1 MTNSFK
7 RLLLKIA
14 KLSRS
19 DQAWVLKQL
28 KPEQKEQF
36 KQLQGEKLLQSAH
49 RFAHLPETPTLQ
61 QTQQPNALPTFCHAL
76 SQYPA
81 LYIAM
86 ILKQGQFDWQQQ
98 FLASCEQNV
107 DELLQTNTIKPATQ
121 FAVFKHWQTQLSFSE
136 QLENSHD

>member
-19 DQAWVLKQL
+19 DQAWILKQL

-36 KQLQGEKLLQSAH
+36 KQLQGDKLLQSAR
-49 RFAHLPETPTLQ
+49 RFSHLPETPDRL
-61 QTQQPNALPTFCHAL
+61 QTQQLNALPAFCHAL
-76 SQYPA
+76 SQHPA

-86 ILKQGQFDWQQQ
+86 ILKQGQFDWQHQ
-98 FLASCEQNV
+98 FLASCEQNIE
-107 DELLQTNTIKPATQ
+107 ELLQTNAIKYATQ
-121 FAVFKHWQTQLSFSE
+121 LFVFKQWQTQLSFSE
-136 QLENSHD
+136 QLETSHD